1 MDIEIILN
9 NVHAVTGGETLNPEK
24 ATILGACKII
34 PLEYSNVR
42 CRSIDIVVPEP
53 GTQSEQTLVKQL
65 LGEFSTKPSDP
76 VIAYRAGYRWVE
88 MFERIHLE
96 VPAGVASRLKVNGV
110 YLITGG
116 LGGVGLA
123 LAEFLAAS
131 VQARLILVGR
141 SVMPPASQ
149 WEDWLATHD
158 AGDETSC
165 RIKKIQ
171 FIERAGAQ
179 VLVAAADTADRK
191 RMREVITL
199 AKCRFGRVDG
209 VIHAAGSADH
219 GGLIQRRTKEATEQ
233 MLAAKVKGTLVLDEL
248 LADSGLDFFVL
259 CSTRGNVVS
268 SGAHGQVGYI
278 AANEFLDAFASYKK
292 ARNDVYTVTIN
303 WDPWRDVGMAARA
316 SKEQARTGKAARVL
330 TGANSL
336 SPPEGA
342 KVFNCI
348 LNYSFARIV
357 VSVADLDAVRR
368 DLSKAQRQPA
378 MKQEA
383 GRTEPVSHPR
393 PDLGIAITP
402 PTNESERKLA
412 NIWQELL
419 GIEEVGVDDN
429 FFDLGGDSL
438 LLLRVQLKIS
448 QSFGAN
454 LSSAELFQHSTVS
467 ALARR
472 LSQSEAEPAGLGEV
486 RDRAQLQRAA
496 LARRGQT
503 IENEYNLRW
512 HRNYRDE
519 RSLSRRGER
528 GRILAQ
534 SHRRGRI
541 HLLFQRRRA
550 RGRGAG
556 CGRIEKGPEMR
567 GRPRNCE
574 GRRLVRCQLLQHQ
587 RPGSRTHR
595 SATAH
600 LSGSIVGGTGE
611 RRLRSGASQRIHWGL
626 RRHERKLLPFEQ
638 PLFAPRLD
646 KSGRPGGERVA

>member
-1 MDIEIILN
+1 
-9 NVHAVTGGETLNPEK
+9 
-24 ATILGACKII
+24 
-34 PLEYSNVR
+34 
-42 CRSIDIVVPEP
+42 
-53 GTQSEQTLVKQL
+53 
-65 LGEFSTKPSDP
+65 
-76 VIAYRAGYRWVE
+76 
-88 MFERIHLE
+88 
-96 VPAGVASRLKVNGV
+96 
-110 YLITGG
+110 
-116 LGGVGLA
+116 
-123 LAEFLAAS
+123 
-131 VQARLILVGR
+131 
-141 SVMPPASQ
+141 
-149 WEDWLATHD
+149 
-158 AGDETSC
+158 
-165 RIKKIQ
+165 
-171 FIERAGAQ
+171 
-179 VLVAAADTADRK
+179 
-191 RMREVITL
+191 
-199 AKCRFGRVDG
+199 
-209 VIHAAGSADH
+209 
-219 GGLIQRRTKEATEQ
+219 

-503 IENEYNLRW
+503 TKN
-512 HRNYRDE
+512 
-519 RSLSRRGER
+519 S
-528 GRILAQ
+528 
-534 SHRRGRI
+534 
-541 HLLFQRRRA
+541 
-550 RGRGAG
+550 
-556 CGRIEKGPEMR
+556 
-567 GRPRNCE
+567 
-574 GRRLVRCQLLQHQ
+574 
-587 RPGSRTHR
+587 
-595 SATAH
+595 
-600 LSGSIVGGTGE
+600 
-611 RRLRSGASQRIHWGL
+611 
-626 RRHERKLLPFEQ
+626 
-638 PLFAPRLD
+638 
-646 KSGRPGGERVA
+646 

>member
-1 MDIEIILN
+1 LLISELCALDKAPRKIVHLWSVSNSYGRDERWQRLERLQSLGLYSLLFLARALGEKNITQEMDIEIILN

-503 IENEYNLRW
+503 TKN
-512 HRNYRDE
+512 
-519 RSLSRRGER
+519 S
-528 GRILAQ
+528 
-534 SHRRGRI
+534 
-541 HLLFQRRRA
+541 
-550 RGRGAG
+550 
-556 CGRIEKGPEMR
+556 
-567 GRPRNCE
+567 
-574 GRRLVRCQLLQHQ
+574 
-587 RPGSRTHR
+587 
-595 SATAH
+595 
-600 LSGSIVGGTGE
+600 
-611 RRLRSGASQRIHWGL
+611 
-626 RRHERKLLPFEQ
+626 
-638 PLFAPRLD
+638 
-646 KSGRPGGERVA
+646 